1 MKWYNYFMKQI
12 GTFLKVKTY
21 NYNKSQ
27 YQKEL
32 ECLPTSDSLS
42 KGILI
47 SNKKEWNID
56 ICSNINEL
64 QNPYA
69 E

>member
-1 MKWYNYFMKQI
+1 MKQF
-12 GTFLKVKTY
+12 GTFLEVKTH
-21 NYNKSQ
+21 NHNKSQ

-32 ECLPTSDSLS
+32 ECLPTCGSLS

-56 ICSNINEL
+56 ICSDINEL
-64 QNPYA
+64 QNSYT